1 MRNGIL
7 SQMSSSTII
16 SLNGWVVPPEKTNT
30 AVRVTSAPTDEISTL
45 VQMVAC
51 IDCNNG
57 RKLMSECSTIS

>member
-1 MRNGIL
+1 MKH
-7 SQMSSSTII
+7 
-16 SLNGWVVPPEKTNT
+16 EKTNT

-57 RKLMSECSTIS
+57 RKLLSECPTITDQGQNFHFGVHRIP